1 MELKSGFLRA
11 LYRVE
16 PPAVLP
22 FLALLRSSDVDRNLS
37 SDKQD
42 RGNITLLG
50 HGVALYTGMSVYLTS
65 HSDFVDRQAIAG
77 FGTSVRT
84 PVAGSF

>member
-1 MELKSGFLRA
+1 MELKSGFLGS

-16 PPAVLP
+16 PPAGLP
-22 FLALLRSSDVDRNLS
+22 LLASLRSSDVDRNLS

-42 RGNITLLG
+42 RANITLLE
-50 HGVALYTGMSVYLTS
+50 HGTALYTGMSVYLTS

-77 FGTSVRT
+77 FATSVRN
-84 PVAGSF
+84 PVAVF